1 MAEEK
6 SNGMFAGLGKKI
18 MSVFDKGV
26 AASKKGL
33 QSAGTAVSDFGEK
46 SVLRIEKTQLQSKA
60 DKAYAELGRLVFE
73 KLTSSRAASVS
84 ASDEGVK
91 DIVSVIKAL
100 NSDIEQ
106 HSDAI
111 NEGKSEKTTKTT
123 SAKSTAA
130 KTTKAPAKTASTRST
145 AKTAPKSTAK
155 APAKSTAS
163 KSSAKT
169 TTKSSAKKPAAKTTA
184 SKTSA
189 TKTTTTKKSGTK
201 KSTEKK

>member
-111 NEGKSEKTTKTT
+111 NEGKSEKTTKAT

-145 AKTAPKSTAK
+145 AKTSSKSTAKTAPKSAAK
-155 APAKSTAS
+155 APAKTA
-163 KSSAKT
+163 
-169 TTKSSAKKPAAKTTA
+169 TKSSAKKPAAKTTA

-201 KSTEKK
+201 KSTVKK